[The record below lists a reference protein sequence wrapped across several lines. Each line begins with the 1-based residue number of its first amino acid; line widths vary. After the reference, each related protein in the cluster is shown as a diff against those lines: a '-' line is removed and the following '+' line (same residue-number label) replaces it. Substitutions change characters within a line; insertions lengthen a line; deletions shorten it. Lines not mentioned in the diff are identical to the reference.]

1 MLNGCAYRLKN
12 ITVIENV
19 LLDSEKPKE
28 KSSEYALKMYYAE
41 ENEEIFAVAKRYNT
55 KPEAIM
61 EENELEE
68 EVLSAPCLLLIP
80 IL

>member
-1 MLNGCAYRLKN
+1 MA
-12 ITVIENV
+12 
-19 LLDSEKPKE
+19 KPTFTPR
-28 KSSEYALKMYYAE
+28 